1 MPIDENVLVVE
12 TAALLN
18 KFPLERGLNLG
29 LLDEEIFAFILAN
42 HSFMPRASAE
52 QDPSFKQMIP
62 YVVIRSGDLRLL
74 FQRKSTQSEARLHNK
89 YSLGIG
95 GHINDEGDNDTH
107 DPITA
112 GLYRELEEELTLGKH
127 SAPRYVGV
135 INDDESD
142 VGKVHLGLVFE
153 IHAETLDFALPEADK
168 MSAEWVTTADLQTY
182 LPNMETWSQLIVG
195 KI

>member
-1 MPIDENVLVVE
+1 MPLDENVLVVE
-12 TAALLN
+12 TASLLW
-18 KFPLERGLNLG
+18 KFPLKRGLNIVG
-29 LLDEEIFAFILAN
+29 DEIFEFILAN
-42 HSFMPRASAE
+42 HQYLPRADAE
-52 QDPSFKQMIP
+52 QDPSYKQIIP
-62 YVVIRSGDLRLL
+62 YVVIRNGDKWLL

-95 GHINDEGDNDTH
+95 GHINDEYDNETL
-107 DPITA
+107 DPITS
-112 GLYRELEEELTLGKH
+112 GLYRELAEELTLSNH

-153 IHAETLDFALPEADK
+153 IHAESLDFDLPEADK
-168 MSAEWVTTADLQTY
+168 MTAQWVTSQNLQTY

-195 KI
+195 DL